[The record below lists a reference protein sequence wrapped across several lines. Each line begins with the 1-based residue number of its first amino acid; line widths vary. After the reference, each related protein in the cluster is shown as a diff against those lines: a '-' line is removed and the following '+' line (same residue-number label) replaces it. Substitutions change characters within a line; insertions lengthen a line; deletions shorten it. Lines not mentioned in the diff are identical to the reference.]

1 MHAQVYPSKSPRMIV
16 AYPPGDGTDIVG
28 RVMAQKLS
36 ENLGYTVIVDNR
48 GGATGN
54 IGTELAA
61 HATPDGY
68 TALMGNVGPNAINVS
83 LFKQISLGPG

>member
-1 MHAQVYPSKSPRMIV
+1 MHAQIYPSKSIRMIV
-16 AYPPGDGTDIVG
+16 AYPPSIGTDIVG

-36 ENLGYTVIVDNR
+36 KDLGHTVIVDHR

-61 HATPDGY
+61 HATPDGF
-68 TALMGNVGPNAINVS
+68 TALMGNVAPNAMNVS